1 MYLFQHHIPALC
13 AAIVITASS
22 IFCAEKNAP
31 IEVLEHD
38 HLCKSIK
45 NKKIRSLRITDSV
58 QINQSAQIFQRACL
72 NRLVTGNLAT
82 TALNAS
88 VGNASNTEFTNL
100 IVNTL
105 IVANLTGVQTING
118 LPVTGILNL
127 GPTGNTGPQGSQGP
141 TGNSGNQGV
150 QGPIGFT
157 GITGPVAPA
166 SFYFRAS
173 KTDFQTAIASND
185 PQVVNFNSTDFAD
198 GWTNTANTVYTCPS
212 TGVYE
217 ISYSITF
224 GRSASGAATTAQ
236 SMILL
241 NGIALA
247 NIVSQSVEQATVPTS
262 LLRSQSLA
270 HTMILSLAQGDQIRL
285 AFIAQPPVQ
294 VSGIA
299 NNATLSVN
307 RIY

>member
-1 MYLFQHHIPALC
+1 MYLFQPHVLALY
-13 AAIVITASS
+13 AAMIITASS
-22 IFCAEKNAP
+22 VFCAEKNVSIASAYQH
-31 IEVLEHD
+31 VS
-38 HLCKSIK
+38 KSIK
-45 NKKIRSLRITDSV
+45 NKKVRSLRITDSV
-58 QINQSAQIFQRACL
+58 QINQSAQVFQRACL
-72 NRLVTGNLAT
+72 NRLAT
-82 TALNAS
+82 TNLTTTSLIAS
-88 VGNASNTEFTNL
+88 VGNAANTEFTNL
-100 IVNTL
+100 VVDTL
-105 IVANLTGVQTING
+105 LVANLTGVQTING

-127 GPTGNTGPQGSQGP
+127 GPTGNTGPQGAQGP
-141 TGNSGNQGV
+141 TGNSGNQGA
-150 QGPIGFT
+150 QGPTGFT

-166 SFYFRAS
+166 AFYFRAS
-173 KTDFQTAIASND
+173 KTDTQDAIASTD
-185 PQVVNFNSTDFAD
+185 PQVVNFSSTDFAD

-217 ISYSITF
+217 ISYSISF
-224 GRSASGAATTAQ
+224 GRPTSGAATTAQ

-247 NIVSQSVEQATVPTS
+247 NIVSQSVEQAIVPAS
-262 LLRSQSLA
+262 LLRAQSLA